1 MKDWRKAVLKQI
13 EPLKWMLMPG
23 KEYYHETVKVNKLF

>member
-1 MKDWRKAVLKQI
+1 MKDWRKVVLKQI

-23 KEYYHETVKVNKLF
+23 KEYYQTVKVNKLF